1 MNDAAVHALARRAG
15 VAVEWRDYANKP
27 HRVSL
32 DALQPILAALGLP
45 CATAQDIAHGER
57 QLDEVRPAPLVT
69 AMAGL
74 PIVLPNVSRTA
85 VKRVCVIDE
94 DGTASEFPLQA
105 VPNGVRFSGIDKPG
119 YYTIELGNRRI
130 IAAVAPARC
139 HMIADIAPGRRLWGL
154 AAQVYGL
161 RRGGDCGI
169 GDLGGVVALARNA
182 AALQADALALSPLH
196 ALFAADPTQFS
207 PYAPSSR
214 LFYNPLYAD
223 PRPLFGEARVGK
235 AAGDA
240 GVGSTAAELERE
252 TLVDWP
258 RAARM
263 KMAVLRRLFDD
274 FSATD
279 LTAATATPLAVDF
292 AEFRAAGGHLL
303 EDHARF
309 ETLHAA
315 QLSAGAATWNWRDWP
330 QAFRDPRSEDVAR
343 FAAEHAREVS
353 FHCFLQWIADRSL
366 AAAQR
371 AAKDAGM
378 RIGLIAD
385 LAVGMSSAGSHA
397 WTNQAGILGG
407 LEVGAP
413 PDLYNARGQ
422 NWGLTTF
429 SPRALAAEGFAPF
442 IATLRACLR
451 HAGGVRVD
459 HAMGLLRLWVIPRGA
474 DPHDGAYLAYPINDL
489 LRLTALESHRHRAVV
504 IGEDLGTVPVGFRE
518 RLEETGIYG
527 MRVLWFERLR
537 NQFMSPQTFDPTT
550 VAMTSTHDLPT
561 VAGWWRGHDIDVRAE
576 RDLVPDAEA
585 ERAARD
591 KDRQLLWRAFRRA
604 KAATGEI
611 PSPTQTA
618 AAADA
623 AIKFLAQTKS
633 DLALVP
639 LEDALALEDQPNL
652 PGTIDEHPNWR
663 RRYAGQAGEL
673 LDPDEVQQRLQPLA
687 RRDER

>member
-1 MNDAAVHALARRAG
+1 MNDAAVHTLARRAG

-27 HRVSL
+27 HRVAL
-32 DALQPILAALGLP
+32 DALQRILAALGLP
-45 CATAQDIAHGER
+45 CATAQDIAQSER

-69 AMAGL
+69 AIAGL
-74 PIVLPNVSRTA
+74 PIVLPNASRTA
-85 VKRVCVIDE
+85 VRRVWVIDE
-94 DGTASEFPLQA
+94 DGKASEFPLQA
-105 VPNGVRFSGIDKPG
+105 VPNGVRFSGIDRPG

-139 HMIADIAPGRRLWGL
+139 HVIADVAPGRRLWGL

-169 GDLGGVVALARNA
+169 GDLGGVAALARSA
-182 AALQADALALSPLH
+182 AALKADALALSPLH

-223 PRPLFGEARVGK
+223 PRPLFGDARVAK
-235 AAGDA
+235 AADDA
-240 GVGSTAAELERE
+240 GVGGTAAELERE
-252 TLVDWP
+252 KLVDWP

-274 FSATD
+274 FSTTD
-279 LTAATATPLAVDF
+279 LTTATAAPLAVDF

-315 QLSAGAATWNWRDWP
+315 QLSADAPAWNWRDWP
-330 QAFRDPRSEDVAR
+330 QAFRDPRSDDVAR
-343 FAAEHAREVS
+343 FAAEHAHEVS

-451 HAGGVRVD
+451 HAGGARVD

-474 DPHDGAYLAYPINDL
+474 DPDEGAYLAYPINDL

-504 IGEDLGTVPVGFRE
+504 IGEDSSAPCRSAFASGSRRP
-518 RLEETGIYG
+518 
-527 MRVLWFERLR
+527 
-537 NQFMSPQTFDPTT
+537 
-550 VAMTSTHDLPT
+550 AST
-561 VAGWWRGHDIDVRAE
+561 ACAFSGSNA
-576 RDLVPDAEA
+576 
-585 ERAARD
+585 
-591 KDRQLLWRAFRRA
+591 RAFSSCHRR
-604 KAATGEI
+604 
-611 PSPTQTA
+611 PSTP
-618 AAADA
+618 
-623 AIKFLAQTKS
+623 
-633 DLALVP
+633 
-639 LEDALALEDQPNL
+639 
-652 PGTIDEHPNWR
+652 
-663 RRYAGQAGEL
+663 
-673 LDPDEVQQRLQPLA
+673 QRS
-687 RRDER
+687 R